1 MIDWYGVFHNAL
13 WVLGLAIALASL
25 SYSDWQRRTSEPR
38 VGFRAMLGQ
47 PGFQTAFS
55 VGMVLFCAGIA
66 LGGAVWWQTLGWALL
81 ALAFAWLAFSSWRRL
96 RRPQSDGVDVDDPG
110 DESDQS

>member
-13 WVLGLAIALASL
+13 WVLGLAIVLASL
-25 SYSDWQRRTSEPR
+25 SYSDWRRRTSEPR
-38 VGFRAMLGQ
+38 ISFRAMLGD
-47 PGFQTAFS
+47 PGFQTTFS

-81 ALAFAWLAFSSWRRL
+81 ALAFAWLSFSSWRTL
-96 RRPQSDGVDVDDPG
+96 RRSPAVKADEDEDGDAP
-110 DESDQS
+110 

>member
-13 WVLGLAIALASL
+13 WVLGLAVALASL
-25 SYSDWQRRTSEPR
+25 SYSDWRRRTSEPR
-38 VGFRAMLGQ
+38 ISLRAIVGD
-47 PGFQTAFS
+47 PGFQMAFS

-81 ALAFAWLAFSSWRRL
+81 ALAFVWLAFSAWRMM
-96 RRPQSDGVDVDDPG
+96 RRERAVQADEEEDSDSP
-110 DESDQS
+110 